1 VASFAS
7 LLGQDSEAIAVTVA
21 RRNPTEDDS
30 LNMKAGVVEDWG
42 YGNADANSGCKAACV
57 EHTRETD

>member
-7 LLGQDSEAIAVTVA
+7 LLGQDSEANAVTEA
-21 RRNPTEDDS
+21 KRNPTEDDS
-30 LNMKAGVVEDWG
+30 LNMKAAVVEDRG

-57 EHTRETD
+57 EDTRETD